1 MHYPIKL
8 NSIPNNILLINL
20 IKIRWLAIFGQ
31 LSAILISYY
40 YLEIFVPI
48 FSCLLIIVV
57 STFVNFISFFR
68 KKINNYLSDKEA
80 FYFLLFDTLQL
91 GILLYLTGGIYNPFS
106 LLLIAPLIISASY
119 LPIVFSIILSLLSI
133 VIVVLISYFYIP
145 ITWNDSFSVPDIF
158 KYGLSLS
165 LIISLIFIAIY
176 VYLLASSSRN
186 IAQALFHTRS
196 VLANQKKLSE
206 IGSLSAVAV
215 HEISTPLNTIFLIL
229 NDLREE
235 KLVKNNSEIKKEI
248 ELLKSQAEKC
258 KAILLTLSRNPQN
271 LKDKF
276 FDNTTISNIIK
287 LNFDKFNNRKI
298 QLQINIIPKK
308 NEPLIFFKDELMYG
322 LGNIIQNAI
331 QHANSIVKVDIY
343 WNDAQFKIIIN
354 DDGNGFA
361 KEILD
366 QIGNPYISRNNNGMG
381 LGIFIAK
388 NLIENIEGTIYC
400 KNEKDGG
407 GSVEVII
414 IRDTS
419 NL

>member
-1 MHYPIKL
+1 MNYSAQL
-8 NSIPNNILLINL
+8 DNIPNNILLINL

-48 FSCLLIIVV
+48 FFCFLIIAV
-57 STFVNFISFFR
+57 SAFVNLFSFFR
-68 KKINNYLSDKEA
+68 KKINNYLSDNET

-91 GILLYLTGGIYNPFS
+91 GILLFLTGGIYNPFC

-119 LPIVFSIILSLLSI
+119 LPIVFSIFLSLLSI
-133 VIVVLISYFYIP
+133 IIVISISYFYIP
-145 ITWNDSFSVPDIF
+145 ITWNEYFNVPDIF

-196 VLANQKKLSE
+196 VLSNQKKLSE
-206 IGSLSAVAV
+206 IGSLSAAAV

-229 NDLREE
+229 NDLRNE
-235 KLVKNNSEIKKEI
+235 KFVKNNSEIKKEI
-248 ELLKSQAEKC
+248 KLLKSQAEKC
-258 KAILLTLSRNPQN
+258 RAILLTLSQNPQN

-276 FDNTTISNIIK
+276 FDNTTLSNIIK
-287 LNFDKFNNRKI
+287 INFDKFNNRKI
-298 QLQINIIPKK
+298 KLQINIIP
-308 NEPLIFFKDELMYG
+308 NSSEPSVLFKDELMYG
-322 LGNIIQNAI
+322 LGNIIQNSI
-331 QHANSIVKVDIY
+331 QHANSTVTIDIF
-343 WNDAQFKIIIN
+343 WNEAQFKIVIN

-366 QIGNPYISRNNNGMG
+366 QIGNPYISKNNYGMG

-388 NLIENIEGTIYC
+388 NLIENIDGSIFC
-400 KNEKDGG
+400 KNKKDGG
-407 GSVEVII
+407 ASVEIII
-414 IRDTS
+414 IRDIST
-419 NL
+419 

>member
-1 MHYPIKL
+1 MHYSLKL
-8 NSIPNNILLINL
+8 NSTPNNILLINL

-57 STFVNFISFFR
+57 SAFVNLISFFR
-68 KKINNYLSDKEA
+68 RKINNYLSDKEA

-91 GILLYLTGGIYNPFS
+91 GILLYFTGGVYNPFS

-133 VIVVLISYFYIP
+133 AIVVLISYFYIP
-145 ITWNDSFSVPDIF
+145 ITWNDSFNVPDIF

-206 IGSLSAVAV
+206 IGSLSAAAV

-235 KLVKNNSEIKKEI
+235 KFVKNSSEIKKEI

-258 KAILLTLSRNPQN
+258 KAILYTLSRNPQN

-276 FDNTTISNIIK
+276 FDHTTISNIIK
-287 LNFDKFNNRKI
+287 LNFDKFINRKI
-298 QLQINIIPKK
+298 QLQINIIPKN

-343 WNDAQFKIIIN
+343 WDDAQFKVIIN

-366 QIGNPYISRNNNGMG
+366 QIGNPYISNNNNGMG

-388 NLIENIEGTIYC
+388 NLIENIDGTIFF

-407 GSVEVII
+407 ASIEIII

>member
-57 STFVNFISFFR
+57 STFVNLISFFR

-133 VIVVLISYFYIP
+133 IIVVLISYFYIP

-165 LIISLIFIAIY
+165 LIISLIFIGIY
-176 VYLLASSSRN
+176 VYFLASSSRN
-186 IAQALFHTRS
+186 ISQALFHTRS
-196 VLANQKKLSE
+196 VLSNQKKLSE
-206 IGSLSAVAV
+206 IGSLSTAAV
-215 HEISTPLNTIFLIL
+215 HEISTPLNTIFLII

-235 KLVKNNSEIKKEI
+235 QFIKKNNEIKKEI

-258 KAILLTLSRNPQN
+258 RAILLTLSQNPQN

-276 FDNTTISNIIK
+276 FDNTTLSNIIK
-287 LNFDKFNNRKI
+287 INFDKFNNRKI
-298 QLQINIIPKK
+298 KLQINIIPKSS
-308 NEPLIFFKDELMYG
+308 EPSVFFKDELMYG
-322 LGNIIQNAI
+322 LGNIIQNSI
-331 QHANSIVKVDIY
+331 QHANLTVTVDIY
-343 WNDAQFKIIIN
+343 WNEAQFKIIIN

-366 QIGNPYISRNNNGMG
+366 QIGNPYISKNNYGMG

-388 NLIENIEGTIYC
+388 NLIENIEGSVFC
-400 KNEKDGG
+400 KNQKDGG
-407 GSVEVII
+407 ASVEIII

-419 NL
+419 T